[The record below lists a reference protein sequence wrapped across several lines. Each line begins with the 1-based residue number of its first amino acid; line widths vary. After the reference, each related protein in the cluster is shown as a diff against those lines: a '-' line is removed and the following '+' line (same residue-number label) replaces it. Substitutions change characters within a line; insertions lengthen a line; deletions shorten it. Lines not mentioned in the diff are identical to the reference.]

1 MAANRANRWRQVE
14 KLTEFSLLAHAKCVA
29 DEVDADDDADDE
41 AAAEDDDDEE
51 EVVCSINEDK
61 SSETELHLV
70 S

>member
-1 MAANRANRWRQVE
+1 M
-14 KLTEFSLLAHAKCVA
+14 LAPAKCVA
-29 DEVDADDDADDE
+29 DDEADADDDADDE
-41 AAAEDDDDEE
+41 AAAEDDDEE